1 LNFWAAALVALT
13 VLRLLLAATIPL
25 SPDETYYWIWSVHLQ
40 PGYFDHPPMVGYW
53 IRAGTS
59 LFGNTPLG
67 VRLLGPLAAAAG
79 SILMWDAG
87 EHFLPKRHAGLIA
100 AGLFNATILLGVGS
114 IIMTP
119 DTPLVF
125 FWTAALAGL
134 ARLQV
139 TRNAHWWLAI
149 GAAAGAALLSKY
161 TGLLLVAGIFFW
173 LVSRAAG
180 RAQLLSPWPWA
191 GMAVAALVFAPDFYW
206 NFAHGWVS
214 YFKQGGRVEGFDA
227 SRSAGF
233 LGELVVGQIGL
244 VTPIS
249 FGLAVAGLWRIRGMM
264 DPGPRILLWLALLPA
279 AVFLEHVLTGRV
291 QANWPAVVFPSAFL
305 AVGFVAEPVL
315 ARWLPTA
322 LGLGFGLTVLVYA
335 QAIGAPFPIPAA
347 HDPAALQL
355 SGWQALADDVA
366 STKPAFVTSDEYA
379 VASELAFHLPARI
392 AVTGFD
398 RRWQYF
404 NLPAADIAVGRMGI
418 LVTRRTDTPCPIEM
432 GTVTRRRGGEEITP
446 YRLCRF
452 AATPGMVLLP
462 HP

>member
-1 LNFWAAALVALT
+1 LNGWIAALAALT

-40 PGYFDHPPMVGYW
+40 PGYFDHPPMVAYW

-67 VRLLGPLAAAAG
+67 VRLLGPLAAACG
-79 SILMWDAG
+79 SVFLWDAG

-134 ARLQV
+134 ARLQA
-139 TRNAHWWLAI
+139 TRDAYWWVAI

-161 TGLLLVAGIFFW
+161 TGLLLIGGIFFW
-173 LVSRAAG
+173 LVSRAEG

-191 GMAVAALVFAPDFYW
+191 GVVVAALIFAPDLYW
-206 NFAHGWVS
+206 NAAHGWVS
-214 YFKQGGRVEGFDA
+214 YVKQGGRVEGFDA
-227 SRSAGF
+227 ARSAGF
-233 LGELVVGQIGL
+233 LIELVVGQIGL
-244 VTPIS
+244 ATPIA
-249 FGLAVAGLWRIRGMM
+249 FGLAVLGFWRIGGTIE
-264 DPGPRILLWLALLPA
+264 PGPRILLWLTLLPA
-279 AVFLEHVLTGRV
+279 LVFLEHVFTGRV
-291 QANWPAVVFPSAFL
+291 QANWPAVMFPSASL
-305 AVGFVAEPVL
+305 AAGFVGQPVL
-315 ARWLPTA
+315 AKWLRPA

-335 QAIGAPFPIPAA
+335 QAIAAPFPIPAA

-355 SGWQALADDVA
+355 SGWQGLADGVA
-366 STKPAFVTSDEYA
+366 ATKPAFVTSDEYA
-379 VASELAFHLPARI
+379 VASELAFDLPATI
-392 AVTGFD
+392 AVAGYD

-404 NLPAADIAVGRMGI
+404 DLQTADLPSDTEGI
-418 LVTRRTDTPCPIEM
+418 LVTRRTDAPCPVVVGM
-432 GTVTRRRGGEEITP
+432 VFRRRSGDEITP

-452 AATPGMVLLP
+452 AATPGMVLIP